1 MLTEKLKKASKL
13 ADDTNNDK
21 FFEIHRRDN
30 YYMKDALD
38 KKHGYY
44 YLRIGASE
52 GAKEDMVMKVKMFV
66 RGEQLETSETNEK
79 LFVYKYPLK
88 TIEGLGQVQDYKL
101 TTYCRIKQQEGK
113 RTCDFLVPTS
123 YHDRTMVYL

>member
-1 MLTEKLKKASKL
+1 
-13 ADDTNNDK
+13 
-21 FFEIHRRDN
+21 
-30 YYMKDALD
+30 MKDALD

-113 RTCDFLVPTS
+113 RTCDFLVPTG

>member
-1 MLTEKLKKASKL
+1 L
-13 ADDTNNDK
+13 ADDPNNDK
-21 FFEIHRRDN
+21 FFEIHKKDN

-52 GAKEDMVMKVKMFV
+52 GAKEDMVMKVKIFV

-79 LFVYKYPLK
+79 LFVYKYPIK
-88 TIEGLGQVQDYKL
+88 TIEGIGEVQDYKL
-101 TTYCRIKQQEGK
+101 TTYCRIK
-113 RTCDFLVPTS
+113 
-123 YHDRTMVYL
+123 

>member
-1 MLTEKLKKASKL
+1 
-13 ADDTNNDK
+13 
-21 FFEIHRRDN
+21 
-30 YYMKDALD
+30 MKDALD

-88 TIEGLGQVQDYKL
+88 TIEGLG
-101 TTYCRIKQQEGK
+101 
-113 RTCDFLVPTS
+113 
-123 YHDRTMVYL
+123 